1 MYNIAIVEDDAKD
14 SALLEKYLGEYSEE
28 SGETFSVSSFSD
40 PLVFLGGY
48 DASYDIVFMDIEL
61 PDMNGMQVS
70 ERLRRTD
77 EDVMIIFVTNMAQF
91 AVKGYEVNA
100 FDFVVKPVSYNDFA
114 IRLRRALRRLNRRE
128 DTGLRVKDYDGSMR
142 IINLSAVHYIEVRDH
157 SLGIHTDSG
166 VTETRGRLDDLEKTL
181 AEKGFFRCNRCY
193 LVNLRYV
200 TSVDGDEL
208 IVAGDRLKVARP
220 RKKEFMKAFASYY
233 GGSA

>member
-1 MYNIAIVEDDAKD
+1 MIHVAIVEDDPEDTKMLR
-14 SALLEKYLGEYSEE
+14 SYLEEFERE
-28 SGETFSVSSFSD
+28 ADERFSVAEFTDGLAFIGDYRSKYD
-40 PLVFLGGY
+40 LVL
-48 DASYDIVFMDIEL
+48 MDI
-61 PDMNGMQVS
+61 DMPHLNGLTAAKK
-70 ERLRRTD
+70 LRKVD
-77 EDVMIIFVTNMAQF
+77 KNAVIIFVTNMAQF

-208 IVAGDRLKVARP
+208 IVAGERLKVSRP